1 MTVVVAVL
9 GVLLA
14 VALLFIVALLRS
26 HAEILRRLAAVESAL
41 DEGQP
46 ARGAAAPRNGAGERA
61 WRHRDGHR
69 RPDPGR

>member
-26 HAEILRRLAAVESAL
+26 HAEILRRLAAIESAL
-41 DEGQP
+41 DAGRRR
-46 ARGAAAPRNGAGERA
+46 RGRQ
-61 WRHRDGHR
+61 
-69 RPDPGR
+69 